1 MEYIISIY
9 AAVIGAVMGSF
20 IGAMAWRLHSKR
32 GVLNERSECE
42 HCHHQLRVIDLLPII
57 SWLSLAGKCRYCKK
71 PIGRTAIILE
81 LGTAVIFVLS
91 YILWP
96 LPLVTV
102 LDWLYLILWLVSV
115 VGLVFLWLY
124 DLRHYLL
131 PNIVVWPLAAIGLVM
146 FGIRM
151 IQQDA
156 SLILALQEAVLSL
169 LPVTG
174 LYGLLYAVS
183 GGKWVGFGDVK
194 LGIYI
199 GLALGWPLALLAMM
213 LANLVGTLYILPG
226 LLSGVLARNSR
237 IPFGPFLI
245 IGTILAMLFGQSIID
260 GYIGRL

>member
-1 MEYIISIY
+1 M
-9 AAVIGAVMGSF
+9 
-20 IGAMAWRLHSKR
+20 
-32 GVLNERSECE
+32 
-42 HCHHQLRVIDLLPII
+42 
-57 SWLSLAGKCRYCKK
+57 
-71 PIGRTAIILE
+71 
-81 LGTAVIFVLS
+81 IFVLS

>member
-1 MEYIISIY
+1 
-9 AAVIGAVMGSF
+9 
-20 IGAMAWRLHSKR
+20 
-32 GVLNERSECE
+32 
-42 HCHHQLRVIDLLPII
+42 
-57 SWLSLAGKCRYCKK
+57 
-71 PIGRTAIILE
+71 
-81 LGTAVIFVLS
+81 
-91 YILWP
+91 
-96 LPLVTV
+96 
-102 LDWLYLILWLVSV
+102 
-115 VGLVFLWLY
+115 
-124 DLRHYLL
+124 
-131 PNIVVWPLAAIGLVM
+131 M

-226 LLSGVLARNSR
+226 LLTGVLARNSR